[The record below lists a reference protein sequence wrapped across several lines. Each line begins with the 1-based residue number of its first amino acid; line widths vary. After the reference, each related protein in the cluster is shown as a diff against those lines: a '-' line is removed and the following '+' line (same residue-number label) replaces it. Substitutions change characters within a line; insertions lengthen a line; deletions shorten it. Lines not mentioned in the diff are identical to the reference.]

1 MDKYDL
7 LLLDVIHNYQEN
19 GLKLN
24 ISLSLMEKNFWKR
37 IESESSL
44 NLSQA
49 RIGERI
55 TRLYLADMIE
65 NKGGYC
71 LTKKGR
77 SALDD
82 HSSIT
87 KHNSTITQ

>member
-7 LLLDVIHNYQEN
+7 LLLDIVHNYKEN
-19 GLKLN
+19 GLKMN
-24 ISLSLMEKNFWKR
+24 ISLNQMEKMFWNR
-37 IESESSL
+37 IESEENL
-44 NLSQA
+44 TLSQA

-55 TRLYLADMIE
+55 TRLYLDDMLE

-77 SALDD
+77 MSLTEKALQTRENV
-82 HSSIT
+82 HT
-87 KHNSTITQ
+87 N

>member
-7 LLLDVIHNYQEN
+7 LLLDIVHNYKEN
-19 GLKLN
+19 GLKMN
-24 ISLSLMEKNFWKR
+24 ISLNQMEKIFWNR
-37 IESESSL
+37 IESEENL
-44 NLSQA
+44 TLSQA

-55 TRLYLADMIE
+55 TRLYLDDMLE

-77 SALDD
+77 MSLMERVLQ
-82 HSSIT
+82 T
-87 KHNSTITQ
+87 R

>member
-1 MDKYDL
+1 MDKYDF
-7 LLLDVIHNYQEN
+7 LLLDIVHNYKEN
-19 GLKLN
+19 GLKMN
-24 ISLSLMEKNFWKR
+24 ISLSQMEKMFWRR
-37 IESESSL
+37 IESEDHL

-55 TRLYLADMIE
+55 TRLYLGNMIE

-77 SALDD
+77 EALVGESVQNSA
-82 HSSIT
+82 
-87 KHNSTITQ
+87 

>member
-7 LLLDVIHNYQEN
+7 LLLDIIHNYKEN
-19 GLKLN
+19 GLKMNIRLN
-24 ISLSLMEKNFWKR
+24 QMEKLFWKR
-37 IESESSL
+37 IENTDTLTL
-44 NLSQA
+44 NQA

-55 TRLYLADMIE
+55 TKLYLDHVVE

-77 SALDD
+77 
-82 HSSIT
+82 
-87 KHNSTITQ
+87 TILEEDTVLESFR